1 MRRFITIGLAAIF
14 AMAAAAVSTTAHAS
28 AGSTPPLKLNYGT
41 LWSKDHLAKVSGYVD
56 ERGSSASAVFKLW
69 DLDKGGKCAYLKIHS
84 VLTNGKAGPGKT
96 FKKCGTDHYR
106 KIDFRLPSLNDNLK
120 EVK

>member
-28 AGSTPPLKLNYGT
+28 AGSTPSLKIDYGT
-41 LWSKDHLAKVSGYVD
+41 VWSKDHLAKVSGYVD
-56 ERGSSASAVFKLW
+56 ERGSSASTVCNLG
-69 DLDKGGKCAYLKIHS
+69 DRDKGGKCANPKIHS

-106 KIDFRLPSLNDNLK
+106 KIHFPPPA
-120 EVK
+120 